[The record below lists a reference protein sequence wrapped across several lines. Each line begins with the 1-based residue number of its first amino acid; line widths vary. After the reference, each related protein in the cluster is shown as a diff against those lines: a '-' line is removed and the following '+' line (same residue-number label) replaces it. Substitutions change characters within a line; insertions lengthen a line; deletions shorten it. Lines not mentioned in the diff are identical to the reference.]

1 MVKEPLDAN
10 ADDVLEADGLLLG
23 TTENFGSMSG
33 LIKDFMER
41 IYYPVLE
48 QKQGMPYALF
58 IKAGEDGQ
66 GAVSSLQRII
76 TGLRWQEIQ
85 APIICTG
92 ELTMPFLER
101 ATELGMTM
109 AAGLEAE
116 IY

>member
-1 MVKEPLDAN
+1 
-10 ADDVLEADGLLLG
+10 
-23 TTENFGSMSG
+23 
-33 LIKDFMER
+33 
-41 IYYPVLE
+41 
-48 QKQGMPYALF
+48 MPYALF

-92 ELTMPFLER
+92 PVTQPYLER